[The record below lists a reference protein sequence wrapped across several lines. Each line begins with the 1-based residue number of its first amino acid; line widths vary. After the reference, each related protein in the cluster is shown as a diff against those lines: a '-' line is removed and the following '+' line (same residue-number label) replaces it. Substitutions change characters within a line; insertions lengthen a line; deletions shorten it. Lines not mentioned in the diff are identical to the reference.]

1 MHNWYEKLDLMC
13 ASNFKM
19 DVLLF
24 AWFIGIS
31 VTVLWVPQLS
41 DRRSRKLFTGGA
53 IICDILTYT
62 MVLITDSYGMM
73 VFLLFL
79 MGVTCPMRVQIGWVY
94 LYELV
99 SEKY

>member
-1 MHNWYEKLDLMC
+1 
-13 ASNFKM
+13 
-19 DVLLF
+19 
-24 AWFIGIS
+24 
-31 VTVLWVPQLS
+31 
-41 DRRSRKLFTGGA
+41 
-53 IICDILTYT
+53 